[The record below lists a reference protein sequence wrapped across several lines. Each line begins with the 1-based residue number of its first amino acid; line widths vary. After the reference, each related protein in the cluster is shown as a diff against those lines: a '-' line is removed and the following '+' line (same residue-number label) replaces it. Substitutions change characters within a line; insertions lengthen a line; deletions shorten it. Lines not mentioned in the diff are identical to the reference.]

1 MALFDRIKAA
11 VKGNAVLKEYE
22 VGQQIASAGPGLLWR
37 VCRGVKRTTRKV
49 KGVTA
54 CTCYCKHSPQSRAA
68 WGRLVR
74 LVHHMPI
81 VSKFPFIMQD
91 AKVPLDVNYLD
102 SVFVWTS
109 TCMNHPN

>member
-1 MALFDRIKAA
+1 MSKRNRCDTTALVTVCCGRIKMALFDRIKAA

-54 CTCYCKHSPQSRAA
+54 CTCYCKLPPPSREPRGA
-68 WGRLVR
+68 G
-74 LVHHMPI
+74 
-81 VSKFPFIMQD
+81 S
-91 AKVPLDVNYLD
+91 
-102 SVFVWTS
+102 
-109 TCMNHPN
+109 